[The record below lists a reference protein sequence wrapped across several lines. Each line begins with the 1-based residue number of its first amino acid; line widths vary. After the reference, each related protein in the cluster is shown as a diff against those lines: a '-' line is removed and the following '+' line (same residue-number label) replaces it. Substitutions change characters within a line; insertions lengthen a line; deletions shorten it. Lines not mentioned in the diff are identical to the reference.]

1 MIMKIASKIALF
13 ILVGMF
19 LLSVAGCG
27 KSADVNEPVIEVK
40 AEETDAAAP

>member
-1 MIMKIASKIALF
+1 MKTAFRIVLVV
-13 ILVGMF
+13 LVGMF
-19 LLSVAGCG
+19 LVSVVGCG